1 MTTTERILLPTAS
14 PARTRA
20 ELWRLL
26 RPHRVGAVAAIVAL
40 TAATAVGLCTP
51 LILGAMV
58 DAVTDGGS
66 GVVGRIGW
74 LGGALVG
81 IAVGQSVLV
90 TVSNYLIARVGE
102 TLVADLREEVVA
114 HALDLPLQDLEDAGH
129 GDVVSRVTGDVH
141 LVTEAVSRAVPVF
154 ATATLTIGLTLAGL
168 AGLDWRFAVAAVIA
182 APVQIGALRWYLR
195 ASAPVYRRE
204 REAEGA
210 RAQQILDSLTDVD
223 TVGSLRLA
231 ETHERAIESRSLA
244 AVDLSL
250 QATRLRTRFF
260 GRLNAAEAI
269 GLTAVLGV
277 GFLLVQQGQVTLG
290 AATAAAL
297 FFHRLFDP
305 IGSALLVFDELQ
317 EGSIALSRLVGVTL
331 APGRAEP
338 SDPAVPEDGSIG
350 LHGVSFAYRTGG
362 RSVVDDVDVRIA
374 PGSSVAL
381 VGPTGAGKSTL
392 AKLVAGIHD
401 PVRGRVEIGGVERGR
416 IPTADAVRTCVL
428 VSQETHVFS
437 GTVAD
442 DLRLAAPDATD
453 EELTAA
459 LAAVG
464 ADDWVRSLPD
474 GLATVVGAGGTA
486 VTATEAQQLALARV
500 ALLDPSVLILDEA
513 TAEAGSAGA
522 RRLDRAA
529 AALGRGRT
537 TVTVAHRLSQA
548 ALADRIL
555 VVEDG
560 RIIEDGSHTDLVAAG
575 GTYARLWAAWDSA
588 R

>member
-1 MTTTERILLPTAS
+1 M
-14 PARTRA
+14 
-20 ELWRLL
+20 
-26 RPHRVGAVAAIVAL
+26 
-40 TAATAVGLCTP
+40 
-51 LILGAMV
+51 
-58 DAVTDGGS
+58 
-66 GVVGRIGW
+66 
-74 LGGALVG
+74 
-81 IAVGQSVLV
+81 
-90 TVSNYLIARVGE
+90 GE

-210 RAQQILDSLTDVD
+210 RAQQMLDSLTDVD

-401 PVRGRVEIGGVERGR
+401 PVRGRVEIGGVGRGR

-453 EELTAA
+453 DELTAA

>member
-1 MTTTERILLPTAS
+1 M
-14 PARTRA
+14 
-20 ELWRLL
+20 
-26 RPHRVGAVAAIVAL
+26 
-40 TAATAVGLCTP
+40 
-51 LILGAMV
+51 
-58 DAVTDGGS
+58 
-66 GVVGRIGW
+66 
-74 LGGALVG
+74 
-81 IAVGQSVLV
+81 
-90 TVSNYLIARVGE
+90 
-102 TLVADLREEVVA
+102 
-114 HALDLPLQDLEDAGH
+114 
-129 GDVVSRVTGDVH
+129 
-141 LVTEAVSRAVPVF
+141 
-154 ATATLTIGLTLAGL
+154 
-168 AGLDWRFAVAAVIA
+168 
-182 APVQIGALRWYLR
+182 
-195 ASAPVYRRE
+195 
-204 REAEGA
+204 
-210 RAQQILDSLTDVD
+210 
-223 TVGSLRLA
+223 
-231 ETHERAIESRSLA
+231 
-244 AVDLSL
+244 
-250 QATRLRTRFF
+250 
-260 GRLNAAEAI
+260 
-269 GLTAVLGV
+269 
-277 GFLLVQQGQVTLG
+277 
-290 AATAAAL
+290 
-297 FFHRLFDP
+297 
-305 IGSALLVFDELQ
+305 
-317 EGSIALSRLVGVTL
+317 
-331 APGRAEP
+331 
-338 SDPAVPEDGSIG
+338 
-350 LHGVSFAYRTGG
+350 SFAYRTGG

-381 VGPTGAGKSTL
+381 VGLTGAGKSTL

-401 PVRGRVEIGGVERGR
+401 PVRGRVEIGGVGRGR

-453 EELTAA
+453 DELTAA

-575 GTYARLWAAWDSA
+575 ETYARLWAAWDSA